1 MKTTAF
7 LTLTAPVVLVLGGAF
22 AATAQEADFTQ
33 VQVPSTI
40 EVVIA
45 SEAGGSTDTLG
56 RIVMAHWQQV
66 VSELTGTNVSTVI
79 RNLPGAGTEI
89 GATAIADARSDG
101 STIGILNLPHVPLIE
116 ASRNP
121 SFAPWIEAY
130 TPLGT
135 NVVDPN
141 VIILGANSPY
151 ETLAEALEAT
161 TANPGSVIVGAQ
173 GPLSDDQLAL
183 YALQD
188 ASGAEF
194 TFIPFDGGAG
204 SNRALLGGE
213 IDITIGNVFD
223 YLQLADSAKDA
234 AVFSTQR
241 YHMIPDVPT
250 VQESLSVTTGQ
261 LAATRAFAAPAGL
274 PDDIASLYIEAFKR
288 TFEDPDFQ
296 QEAIERNMTLVD
308 PVMGENLRSVMQE
321 QQDLVVR
328 LYPYFE
334 DANAA
339 Q

>member
-1 MKTTAF
+1 MRSTAF
-7 LTLTAPVVLVLGGAF
+7 LSLTAVTALALAGTVP
-22 AATAQEADFTQ
+22 ATAQEVDFTK
-33 VQVPSTI
+33 VQVPPTI

-66 VSELTGTNVSTVI
+66 VSELTGANVSTVI

-89 GATAIADARSDG
+89 GATAIADAQPDG

-116 ASRNP
+116 ASRDP
-121 SFAPWIEAY
+121 RFEPWMEAY

-151 ETLAEALEAT
+151 ETLVEALEAT
-161 TANPGSVIVGAQ
+161 KSNPGSVIVGAQ

-250 VQESLSVTTGQ
+250 VEESLGITTGQ
-261 LAATRAFAAPAGL
+261 LAATRAFAGPAGL
-274 PDDIASLYIEAFKR
+274 PEDIASLYIEAFER
-288 TFEDPDFQ
+288 TFEDLEFQ

-308 PVMGENLRSVMQE
+308 PVMGQDLLSVMQE

-334 DANAA
+334 AA
-339 Q
+339 ETAQ

>member
-1 MKTTAF
+1 MKSAKF
-7 LTLTAPVVLVLGGAF
+7 LLLTAIVSLSLPGAS
-22 AATAQEADFTQ
+22 AAAAQDVDFTQ
-33 VQVPSTI
+33 VQIPSTI

-56 RIVMAHWQQV
+56 RIVMSHWQQV

-89 GATAIADARSDG
+89 GATAIAEANPDG

-116 ASRNP
+116 ASRDP
-121 SFAPWIEAY
+121 SFEPWMEAY

-161 TANPGSVIVGAQ
+161 RANPGSVIVGSQ

-183 YALQD
+183 YALQE
-188 ASGAEF
+188 AAEAEF

-250 VQESLSVTTGQ
+250 VQEALGVTTGQ
-261 LAATRAFAAPAGL
+261 LAATRAFAGPAGL
-274 PDDIASLYIEAFKR
+274 PEDISALYIQAFER
-288 TFEDPDFQ
+288 TFEDPAFQ

-308 PVMGENLRSVMQE
+308 PVMGENLLSVMQE

-328 LYPYFE
+328 LYPFFE
-334 DANAA
+334 AAEAA